1 MTRNPQPQE
10 GEMAT
15 WDNLPILIAL
25 PLALAAACM
34 SGNAEAR
41 QQISRYIV
49 EALTP
54 QVIDLGGDSNDPFG
68 TANDTIWPFPIQL
81 EAAR

>member
-1 MTRNPQPQE
+1 
-10 GEMAT
+10 MAT

-41 QQISRYIV
+41 QQIGGYLAQV
-49 EALTP
+49 FQP
-54 QVIDLGGDSNDPFG
+54 QAIDLGADPGYLLG
-68 TANDTIWPFPIQL
+68 TASETIWPLPAQPEPL
-81 EAAR
+81 NL